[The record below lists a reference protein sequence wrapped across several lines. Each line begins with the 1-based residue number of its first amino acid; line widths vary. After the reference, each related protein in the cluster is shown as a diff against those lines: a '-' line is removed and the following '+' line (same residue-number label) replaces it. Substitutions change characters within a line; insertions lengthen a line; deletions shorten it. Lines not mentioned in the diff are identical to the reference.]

1 MTEELGDNRLP
12 NKLSFDE
19 LAAKVISAPFHRW
32 LNLRLVA
39 LNERDVVI
47 EMPWRDEIVAN
58 PSVGYAH
65 GGVLA
70 TLIDLTADY
79 AIAAKLGRGVPTVDM
94 RVDFHRPALS
104 GPLRITG
111 RVIKLGRTLATAEA
125 WVADPAGKLLASGRA
140 TFIVAS

>member
-1 MTEELGDNRLP
+1 MTEEISDSRLP
-12 NKLSFDE
+12 NKLGFDE
-19 LAAKVISAPFHRW
+19 LAAKVTSAPFHRW
-32 LNLRLVA
+32 MNLRLLA

-47 EMPWRDEIVAN
+47 EMPWRDEIVAE
-58 PSVGYAH
+58 PTIGYAH
-65 GGVLA
+65 GGLLA

-104 GPLRITG
+104 GPLRTTG

-125 WVADPAGKLLASGRA
+125 WVVDTAGKLLASGRA
-140 TFIVAS
+140 TFIVAT